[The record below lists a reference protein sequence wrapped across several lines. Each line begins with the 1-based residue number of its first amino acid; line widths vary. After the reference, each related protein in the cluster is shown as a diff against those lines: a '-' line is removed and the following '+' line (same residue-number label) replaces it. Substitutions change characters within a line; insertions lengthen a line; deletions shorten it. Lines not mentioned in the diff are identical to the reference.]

1 MAQKPKAPPII
12 FTDDGWIFTSE
23 ETVTLSS
30 LKEKIVDGYAD
41 TAGAL
46 WWSTGDHEVYQYETK
61 VGEIFGDQIDALD
74 ATAPSFVH
82 SATPGVEQRFAA
94 SLRNLITECGGPLTA
109 LSTLCRNAE
118 IPFFPRVRMNS
129 HYTIDPTHP
138 GYGRFRRE
146 HPELLIGRPGE
157 EFPAHSVQWG
167 IRTGLDFAHAE
178 VRQHLQRIACE
189 VCERFDVDGVELDFM
204 RHSAF
209 FRMEEALANSYLMT
223 DLVRRIKER
232 LGQLSDERGRPLQ
245 LAVRVPP
252 TLADARRIGLDVE
265 EWITTGLVDIVV
277 VGGGFISFATPV
289 DEFVRAAADTSCL
302 VYGCIE
308 ATRHIDRHFLRALA
322 LRWLSDGADGI
333 YLYNFFTMSPEWNR
347 QTAAE
352 LSDLETLKR
361 LDKCYEISSTM
372 PFSPTEGHSA
382 AFRYAHPS
390 TQVPVPLPAE
400 RPSLGPTLQIRIA
413 DDPTGVSAG
422 LALRLDHLPPQ
433 DRLEVLL
440 NGHLLNWDQARIS
453 TRGWT
458 RQKITSLFWASY
470 PTYPVEEQIEG
481 TSVEFEIDADFLR
494 QGINEIAVRRSANQT
509 SERERVML
517 NGVELSIS
525 PAG

>member
-1 MAQKPKAPPII
+1 
-12 FTDDGWIFTSE
+12 
-23 ETVTLSS
+23 
-30 LKEKIVDGYAD
+30 
-41 TAGAL
+41 
-46 WWSTGDHEVYQYETK
+46 
-61 VGEIFGDQIDALD
+61 
-74 ATAPSFVH
+74 
-82 SATPGVEQRFAA
+82 
-94 SLRNLITECGGPLTA
+94 
-109 LSTLCRNAE
+109 
-118 IPFFPRVRMNS
+118 
-129 HYTIDPTHP
+129 
-138 GYGRFRRE
+138 
-146 HPELLIGRPGE
+146 
-157 EFPAHSVQWG
+157 
-167 IRTGLDFAHAE
+167 
-178 VRQHLQRIACE
+178 
-189 VCERFDVDGVELDFM
+189 M

-223 DLVRRIKER
+223 DLIRRIKER

-289 DEFVRAAADTSCL
+289 DEFVRAVTDTSCL

-333 YLYNFFTMSPEWNR
+333 YLYNFYTMSPEWNR

-361 LDKCYEISSTM
+361 LDKCYEISGTM
-372 PFSPTEGHSA
+372 PFCPIEGHSA

-400 RPSLGPTLQIRIA
+400 RPNLGPTLQIRIA
-413 DDPTGVSAG
+413 DHPTGVSAS

-440 NGHLLNWDQARIS
+440 NGHPLNWDQARIS

-458 RQKITSLFWASY
+458 RQKITPLFWASY